1 VVGVDL
7 KPKSLKKGNRVVWL
21 RVVENSIL
29 LLEESGGRRRRRIP
43 DLSWLPDS
51 SVVKQLS
58 FTWTLK
64 SLNFLKLKILF

>member
-1 VVGVDL
+1 MDL
-7 KPKSLKKGNRVVWL
+7 KPKSLKKGNRVVGL

-29 LLEESGGRRRRRIP
+29 LLEESGGRRRIP